1 MKSHAKDPPDV
12 QLQVFRV
19 AQLAL
24 GATQHLSQ
32 EGDPLSFVRVFFR
45 LKNLLLL
52 HERTVFV
59 LGQLQE
65 YRIGSHT
72 VDELVGKRVSLVL
85 LRKVWVKD
93 LEEVQRILR

>member
-1 MKSHAKDPPDV
+1 MKPHAEDPIYV

-24 GATQHLSQ
+24 RVAQHLSQ
-32 EGDPLSFVRVFFR
+32 ERDPLSFVRVFLC

-52 HERTVFV
+52 HEGTRLV
-59 LGQLQE
+59 LRQLQE
-65 YRIGSHT
+65 YRICSHA
-72 VDELVGKRVSLVL
+72 VDEFVGQRVSLVL
-85 LRKVWVKD
+85 LRKVGVKD